1 MRKLEKNTMRT
12 SILALTLA
20 ATSFLSVA
28 AMAEPYI
35 YVAAGSANKVLVI
48 DSENN
53 QVVNEFD
60 GIPNPHALAITPDGE
75 YVISASLAAKKNEMG
90 KMEGTLFVIHPE
102 HGHIMSTRPLPGM
115 VHHQAILPSGRYVV
129 STHPTLGGVSI
140 ADLDGSP
147 ETKFLKTGSGPNYTV
162 FLKDSSRAYI
172 SNTGNAT
179 ISEVNTATWQVLRT
193 IDGGPKPEHLALSK
207 DESKLYSVNAKA
219 GTVSETDI
227 QTGKIIR
234 TFSIGKGSHGLD
246 LSSDGKFI
254 FATSKKSGVAVKI
267 NLETEKRIETQ
278 LAPSPYHLEAL
289 TETGNVYVSSSKS
302 PKIWVLDANTF
313 KPVDEIAISGEGHQ
327 MVISATH
334 TD

>member
-1 MRKLEKNTMRT
+1 MENIKMQKTLF
-12 SILALTLA
+12 SIAVA
-20 ATSFLSVA
+20 ATAFMSISAF
-28 AMAEPYI
+28 AEPFI

-60 GIPNPHALAITPDGE
+60 GIRNPHALAITPDGE

-115 VHHQAILPSGRYVV
+115 VHHQAIKPTGRYVV

-140 ADLDGSP
+140 TDLDGSP
-147 ETKFLKTGSGPNYTV
+147 NDIFLKTGNGPNYTV
-162 FLKDSSRAYI
+162 FTKDGGRAFI
-172 SNTGNAT
+172 SNTGSGT
-179 ISEVNTATWQVLRT
+179 ISEVDTVTWKVIRT
-193 IDGGPKPEHLALSK
+193 LDGGPTPEHLALSK
-207 DESKLYSVNAKA
+207 DQKKLYSVNAKA

-227 QTGKIIR
+227 ASGKVTR
-234 TFSIGKGSHGLD
+234 SFSIGKGAHGLD
-246 LSSDGKFI
+246 LSEDGQSMY
-254 FATSKKSGVAVKI
+254 ATSKKSGVAVKI
-267 NLETEKRIETQ
+267 DIENETRTEIQ

-289 TETGNVYVSSSKS
+289 TGTGKVFVSSSKS
-302 PKIWVLDANTF
+302 PKIWVIDAQTF

-327 MVISATH
+327 MVLSATH